1 MKTQTAD
8 IDPDKLEE
16 ELAGLAKLVRQG
28 FRLAGE
34 PSPEVEEAIRQE
46 AFRCAGKCRARI
58 FSPFYLKFAAAAGLM
73 LLLGGAFQLH
83 LTRQTEGRV
92 EPAGLRLAKDAPK
105 PASGKTEDN
114 SGFARML
121 LDIQGMDEEGYF
133 TGEAA
138 EALWL

>member
-8 IDPDKLEE
+8 IDPCTLEE
-16 ELAGLAKLVRQG
+16 ELAGLAPLVRQG

-34 PSPEVEEAIRQE
+34 PSPGVEEAIRRE
-46 AFRCAGKCRARI
+46 AFRCAGGSRARI
-58 FSPFYLKFAAAAGLM
+58 FSPFYLNVAAAAALI

-83 LTRQTEGRV
+83 LTRQTEGRA
-92 EPAGLRLAKDAPK
+92 EPAGRRLTQGAPK
-105 PASGKTEDN
+105 PASGKTEDT
-114 SGFARML
+114 SALAKML

>member
-1 MKTQTAD
+1 MKTQTACV
-8 IDPDKLEE
+8 DPAALEK
-16 ELAGLAKLVRQG
+16 ELAGLAPLVRRG
-28 FRLAGE
+28 FRLAGG

-46 AFRCAGKCRARI
+46 ALRCAGASRARI
-58 FSPFYLKFAAAAGLM
+58 FWPFYRKFAAAAGLM

-83 LTRQTEGRV
+83 LTRQTAGPA
-92 EPAGLRLAKDAPK
+92 EPAGMRLAKDTPKSAP
-105 PASGKTEDN
+105 GKTEDN
-114 SGFARML
+114 SGFAKML

>member
-1 MKTQTAD
+1 MKMQTVD
-8 IDPDKLEE
+8 IDPDTLEE

-46 AFRCAGKCRARI
+46 AIRCAGGSRARI

-83 LTRQTEGRV
+83 LTRQTEGRA

-105 PASGKTEDN
+105 PVSGKTEDN
-114 SGFARML
+114 SGLAKML